1 MQIAVVGND
10 NFVTGFRLAGITSV
24 FESEK
29 ELDSEI
35 EKALQNSDIGVIV
48 MEEEAYNS
56 LVGNRV
62 KKRLEKLVRPV
73 IVTISGKGKETNIGE
88 MIKRSLGVDLW
99 K

>member
-1 MQIAVVGND
+1 MQIAVIGND
-10 NFVTGFRLAGITSV
+10 DFVTGFRLAGISSV

-35 EKALQNSDIGVIV
+35 EKALQIEDIGVVI

-62 KKRLEKLVRPV
+62 KTRLEKLVKPV
-73 IVTISGKGKETNIGE
+73 IITISSKGKETNIGE